1 MLEECV
7 LDQAQREQVEQRLWD
22 REDTAMRELLYA
34 LSYNPRRVI
43 ELRYGFADGHRYSV
57 KEVADVFAKS
67 MNWVKAMESAALFQL
82 YQFGTS
88 AA

>member
-22 REDTAMRELLYA
+22 REDTGIRELLYA

-67 MNWVKAMESAALFQL
+67 TNWVKAMESAAIFQL
-82 YQFGTS
+82 YQFCAGTM
-88 AA
+88 